1 MQMPVYTPEFLH
13 QLNIDV
19 LKQQKYQQKLT
30 LDRLPPVVEGEGP
43 AEPVQK
49 PEPDVR
55 PRPVASVLK
64 GISVRKELFQDYKD
78 PTATSF
84 GNNVSLGAFNRM
96 EEFLRRKVGTAAKP
110 RVCYPRQV
118 SLYLISC
125 LVLAWCQFPFLLQSH
140 FWFPYRFLL
149 LVNVK

>member
-13 QLNIDV
+13 NLNIDT
-19 LKQQKYQQKLT
+19 LKQPRYQQKLT
-30 LDRLPPVVEGEGP
+30 LERLPPREEGEGAAQP
-43 AEPVQK
+43 PVQK
-49 PEPDVR
+49 PEPEVR

-64 GISVRKELFQDYKD
+64 GISVKKELFDDFKH

-84 GNNVSLGAFNRM
+84 GNNVSLGAYKRL

-118 SLYLISC
+118 SLF
-125 LVLAWCQFPFLLQSH
+125 LASSWYGGTFLLLLQS
-140 FWFPYRFLL
+140 
-149 LVNVK
+149 